1 MLELKEFR
9 LHEIE
14 PAAVEKEMVGIVL
27 DGRTAQ
33 FRVNFRP
40 KASRVWR
47 LFLALEFALSL
58 PRVTEKAMQILVGHL
73 VNHFQLLRPALS
85 MLQSCYRFI
94 GSGLR
99 ESKAMDLRTRWELR
113 VCQGLLFMA
122 GYSLSLPACPVG
134 YCSDASLF

>member
-14 PAAVEKEMVGIVL
+14 PATVEKEMVGIVL

-33 FRVNFRP
+33 FRP

-47 LFLALEFALSL
+47 LFLALEFA
-58 PRVTEKAMQILVGHL
+58 
-73 VNHFQLLRPALS
+73 
-85 MLQSCYRFI
+85 
-94 GSGLR
+94 
-99 ESKAMDLRTRWELR
+99 KAMDLRTRWELR

-122 GYSLSLPACPVG
+122 GYSLSLLACPVG